1 VEGEVLGLP
10 KECDRLAPERAPPRR
25 RDVLFRDR
33 EHGPRQPCQRAARE
47 RVEELPVRAPSPP
60 AHQHRRM
67 TRIIVGNIVGVFA
80 IIVGPFRQHRRPFAA
95 SSSASSGPPA
105 P

>member
-10 KECDRLAPERAPPRR
+10 KECDRLAPE
-25 RDVLFRDR
+25 
-33 EHGPRQPCQRAARE
+33 
-47 RVEELPVRAPSPP
+47 RAPSPP

-80 IIVGPFRQHRRPFAA
+80 HHRRPIPAT
-95 SSSASSGPPA
+95 SSAFCRVIVGIIRAARALTWGIDLGPCA
-105 P
+105 